1 MIILFVYDLLHVLGR
16 TALVP
21 LRSITFF
28 SLLIAF
34 VVVSILVASG
44 VTEGLDTSIF
54 KAITGSRTYSMDLI
68 MVGVTTTSDIFPIY
82 FSPLLIIA
90 FILIVRKSS
99 RRMGA
104 VLMLVILV
112 TALASLQ
119 LKNIVYRDRP
129 DYEFKVEGLEYK
141 VELDTIAVSS
151 SSYPSGHASWSTAF
165 ALVMSYMLREKRIG
179 RMSIGMLLWIYPILI
194 SFSRVYVGAHYPMD
208 VVGGTLLG
216 LIVGNFMA
224 RIFRLHQP
232 S

>member
-1 MIILFVYDLLHVLGR
+1 MLGR

-21 LRSITFF
+21 LRSITFL

-34 VVVSILVASG
+34 AVVSILVASG
-44 VTEGLDTSIF
+44 ATNDLDSRIF
-54 KAITGSRTYSMDLI
+54 NAVTGSRTYSVDLM
-68 MVGVTTTSDIFPIY
+68 MVGITTTADIFPIY

-90 FILIVRKSS
+90 FILIVRKRS
-99 RRMGA
+99 RRVGA

-129 DYEFKVEGLEYK
+129 DYEFRVEGLDYK
-141 VELDTIAVSS
+141 VELDTIGTHS

-165 ALVMSYMLREKRIG
+165 SLVVSYMLRERRIG
-179 RMSIGMLLWIYPILI
+179 RMSIWMLLWLYPILI

-208 VVGGTLLG
+208 VVGGMLLG

-224 RIFRLHQP
+224 RIFKLHT
-232 S
+232 SS

>member
-1 MIILFVYDLLHVLGR
+1 MLGR

-21 LRSITFF
+21 LRSITFL

-34 VVVSILVASG
+34 AVVSILVASG
-44 VTEGLDTSIF
+44 ATNDLDSRIF
-54 KAITGSRTYSMDLI
+54 NAITGSRTYSVDLM
-68 MVGVTTTSDIFPIY
+68 MVGITTTADIFPIY

-90 FILIVRKSS
+90 FILIVRKRS
-99 RRMGA
+99 RRVGA

-129 DYEFKVEGLEYK
+129 DYEFRVEGLDYK
-141 VELDTIAVSS
+141 VELDTIGTHS

-165 ALVMSYMLREKRIG
+165 SLVVSYMLRERRIG
-179 RMSIGMLLWIYPILI
+179 RMSIWMLLWLYPILI

-208 VVGGTLLG
+208 VVGGMLLG

-224 RIFRLHQP
+224 RIFKLHT
-232 S
+232 SS

>member
-1 MIILFVYDLLHVLGR
+1 MLGR

-21 LRSITFF
+21 LRSITFL

-34 VVVSILVASG
+34 AVVSILVASG
-44 VTEGLDTSIF
+44 ATNDLDSRIF
-54 KAITGSRTYSMDLI
+54 NAITGSRTYSVDLM
-68 MVGVTTTSDIFPIY
+68 MVGITTTADIFPIY

-90 FILIVRKSS
+90 FILIVRKRS
-99 RRMGA
+99 RRVGA

-129 DYEFKVEGLEYK
+129 DYEFRVEGLDYK
-141 VELDTIAVSS
+141 VELDTIVAHS

-165 ALVMSYMLREKRIG
+165 SLVVSYMLRERRIG
-179 RMSIGMLLWIYPILI
+179 RMSIWMLLWLYPILI

-208 VVGGTLLG
+208 VVGGMLLG

-224 RIFRLHQP
+224 RIFKLHT
-232 S
+232 SS